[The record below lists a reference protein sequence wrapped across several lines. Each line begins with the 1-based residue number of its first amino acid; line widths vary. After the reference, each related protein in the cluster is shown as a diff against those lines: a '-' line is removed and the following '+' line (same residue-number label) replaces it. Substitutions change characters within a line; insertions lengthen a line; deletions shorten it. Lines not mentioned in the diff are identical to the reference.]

1 MHAFC
6 ETCKE
11 ILVNQSCG
19 VFPRHDKPQTHS
31 VQMRDLDPGSRRG
44 GSEREVDCLQ
54 IGSCPLHVGRNG
66 VNRGSVTVTT
76 QRSKKTTELRIV
88 GAGRARALMSVA
100 RAPVRKGSDE
110 EGGSEL
116 SMLEFDSGP
125 WDVGQ
130 VRFLELQLLRL

>member
-1 MHAFC
+1 MQGA
-6 ETCKE
+6 
-11 ILVNQSCG
+11 G
-19 VFPRHDKPQTHS
+19 
-31 VQMRDLDPGSRRG
+31 RG
-44 GSEREVDCLQ
+44 GSEREVDGLQ
-54 IGSCPLHVGRNG
+54 TGSCPLHVGRDG
-66 VNRGSVTVTT
+66 VNRGSVTVAT

-88 GAGRARALMSVA
+88 GAERARASMAVA

-130 VRFLELQLLRL
+130 VLFLELHLLRR